1 MQQSTCRQQFICE
14 ESVGESCNICDIC
27 QKDTMIQEKDMT
39 EHAKDIVECLIS
51 LNRHKSKVKLS
62 ELAMTFMGSKAK
74 DIIGQN
80 FHSVPQHGKGK
91 GVFSNIEKA
100 ATFIHKLISQSF
112 INENVDCV
120 HDRNTTTYLTCG
132 NVNGLLNNKCQVFYT
147 C

>member
-1 MQQSTCRQQFICE
+1 MVIVAFASCYFDLETVFFHIRNIAKLPASGGQELYLLNSITDFCMQQSTCRQQFICKYFE
-14 ESVGESCNICDIC
+14 ESVGEPCNICDIC

-39 EHAKDIVECLIS
+39 EHAKDIVECFIS

-91 GVFSNIEKA
+91 GIFFK
-100 ATFIHKLISQSF
+100 H
-112 INENVDCV
+112 
-120 HDRNTTTYLTCG
+120 
-132 NVNGLLNNKCQVFYT
+132 
-147 C
+147 